1 MLVKARF
8 LRKVPQE
15 GELDHRYLFLLSAL
29 DARLLAPHDRPLVT
43 TSWPPGLPARG
54 IVLQSGH
61 VGAQGGEQLPLEEMT
76 RLFVADLPF
85 APDIGD
91 ANVPPGTEREQV
103 AALVPGSWH
112 WLMVEGTFGWL
123 RHANDGV
130 VLPMDDLRGARL
142 LRVYCAGMY
151 PWFPAEDYDA
161 VVAARARQHG
171 VANPQPLSRLA
182 SDGLPVSDDNADW
195 LVRAVG
201 AALSLPITPAI
212 LQEGLQLHTSGA
224 RVPLATGLTRL
235 YALWQRATPP
245 PKVRPRPRFGPPP
258 PPPPH
263 ELRGQPLIEIL
274 TDLSNPE
281 EYGSPGAMLLAQVA
295 ANPYRWVGISGSPGS
310 GMLRDGGGASHLLPF
325 WSMDLVAH
333 ALQGR
338 GATADEPLAV
348 ERSMAVATETFRQL
362 EHRNIRAFLVYDEFG
377 RSRGSSQFDFDWLQ
391 GGIPFLSPTG
401 STVFA
406 ESVVASGLTRRVQ
419 DLNRPVQ
426 HPNAIVYFGDTR
438 WPSPWTAYAGFLGI
452 RLQPLRRLQHPAGRE
467 AAIAAVASPTLH
479 PLQAETPTDATMDYR
494 FLQLTWR
501 QRLDEAIATRVIA
514 QADQSRQPTQF
525 DPNRNTQTLPGM
537 LLPSHPI
544 VWRPGI
550 DIPSGREA
558 VTPSQGEALR
568 RIGHWYMT
576 AVTGNPGTGK
586 THLLRELWRVV
597 RECTRDQGWLLVLT
611 PTNRTAARVCERLT
625 DIARDGE
632 PLVLG
637 GKGQDKTKAHFGIA
651 VGTIDAFVAR
661 MQYARLFAHSIL
673 SRDGILVIDECGMVT
688 TERFVSV
695 LSRIDPPASQ
705 RSPTQNGRLLRI
717 VLGGDPYQLE
727 SVEPGNFF
735 LDIMRGVAATELR
748 EPVRTMAAGIAGTS
762 ARDETGLEP
771 FFGLVRASMDREE
784 LRYTVVRYLLAHV
797 HGAAPTTTEGREA
810 NEAAGI
816 DARQFEPF
824 NLPVPAAGGS
834 SAIRATVVEDLP
846 TRQPETREAYGL
858 FLGTLEDQ
866 VRNAVFRTILRYR
879 GVQLSLTKVDDTD
892 TAPILPAIPITAD
905 AAIKQA
911 AALDFHRI
919 RTAVTAREPAV
930 KIVALYRTARSM
942 TGETAYISS
951 STRIN
956 RWFVDFLNGHL
967 PRPAGYWRPSINQT
981 PTTRDPEPET
991 DDPDDAREQLQLVDG
1006 WPYQVRRNDFR
1017 PFGIFR
1023 GERVTLLGCTGGRN
1037 SVLYRFLSESG
1048 RQMAIPPRWCQ
1059 PRYLTYGWA
1068 TNVHQ
1073 VQGAE
1078 YPLIIFVWIE
1088 GVPWNG
1094 PGGIQQAWPHV
1105 WPGAT
1110 KIDRFRRVVRPV
1122 NAPGEDGRLDLRRFY
1137 TGITRTMAL
1146 WRSTDPRNRRTANG
1160 QCAIITG
1167 YHALRLY
1174 LGIETLQRA
1183 TGFAGILQPSPTT
1196 EP

>member
-15 GELDHRYLFLLSAL
+15 GELDHRYLFLLSAQ
-29 DARLLAPHDRPLVT
+29 DARLLAPHDRPLAT
-43 TSWPPGLPARG
+43 TSWPPGLPTRG

-85 APDIGD
+85 APDIDTGT
-91 ANVPPGTEREQV
+91 PPGTQREQV

-112 WLMVEGTFGWL
+112 WLMIEGTFGWL

-130 VLPMDDLRGARL
+130 VLAMDDLRGARL
-142 LRVYCAGMY
+142 LRVYCAGIY
-151 PWFPAEDYDA
+151 PWFPADDYEA
-161 VVAARARQHG
+161 VVAARASEHG
-171 VANPQPLSRLA
+171 VVNPQPLARLA
-182 SDGLPVSDDNADW
+182 ADGLPSTNDNADW

-201 AALSLPITPAI
+201 AVLSLPITPAI
-212 LQEGLQLHTSGA
+212 IQEGIQLHGGNT
-224 RVPLATGLTRL
+224 RRPLADGLTRL
-235 YALWQRATPP
+235 YSLWQKATPQ
-245 PKVRPRPRFGPPP
+245 KARARPRVGPPP

-263 ELRGQPLIEIL
+263 ELRGQPLIEIV

-295 ANPYRWVGISGSPGS
+295 SSPYRWVGISGSPGS
-310 GMLRDGGGASHLLPF
+310 GMLREGGGASHMFPF
-325 WSMDLVAH
+325 WAMDLLAH
-333 ALQGR
+333 ALAGR
-338 GATADEPLAV
+338 MGGNNEILAD

-362 EHRNIRAFLVYDEFG
+362 EHRNIRAFLFYDEFG
-377 RSRGSSQFDFDWLQ
+377 RTKGSSSFDFDWLQ
-391 GGIPFLSPTG
+391 GGVPFLSPAG

-406 ESVVASGLTRRVQ
+406 ESVVASGLARRTQ

-426 HPNAIVYFGDTR
+426 HPDAIVYFGDSR

-452 RLQPLRRLQHPAGRE
+452 RLQPLRQLQHQAGRE
-467 AAIAAVASPTLH
+467 KAITAVASPALH
-479 PLQAETPTDATMDYR
+479 PLQAETPTDATTDYR
-494 FLQLTWR
+494 FLQLSWR
-501 QRLDEAIATRVIA
+501 QRLEERIAARALA
-514 QADQSRQPTQF
+514 QSEQTSQPHHF
-525 DPNRNTQTLPGM
+525 DLHPNTDATMLPGVLM
-537 LLPSHPI
+537 PAHPI
-544 VWRPGI
+544 VWRPSI
-550 DIPSGREA
+550 DIPPGREA

-568 RIGHWYMT
+568 RIARGYMT
-576 AVTGNPGTGK
+576 AVTGRPGTGK
-586 THLLRELWRVV
+586 THLLRELWRIV
-597 RECTRDQGWLLVLT
+597 REVTSDQGWLLVLT
-611 PTNRTAARVCERLT
+611 PTNRTAARVCERLS

-637 GKGQDKTKAHFGIA
+637 GKGHDKAKGQFGIA
-651 VGTIDAFVAR
+651 VGTIDAFLAR
-661 MQYARLFAHSIL
+661 MQHVRLFAHSIL

-688 TERFVSV
+688 AERFVSV

-717 VLGGDPYQLE
+717 VLGGDHYQLE

-735 LDIMRGVAATELR
+735 LDVMRGLAVTDLR
-748 EPVRTMAAGIAGTS
+748 EPVRTMAAGIAGN
-762 ARDETGLEP
+762 AANDETGLEP

-797 HGAAPTTTEGREA
+797 HGTTPTTTEGRES

-816 DARQFEPF
+816 DSRQFEPF
-824 NLPVPAAGGS
+824 GLPNPTAGGS
-834 SAIRATVVEDLP
+834 TAIRATVVDDLP
-846 TRQPETREAYGL
+846 SRQPETREAYTL
-858 FLGTLEDQ
+858 FLSTLEDQ

-879 GVQLSLTKVDDTD
+879 GVQLSLTKVDDAA
-892 TAPILPAIPITAD
+892 TAPILPAIPMTAD

-930 KIVALYRTARSM
+930 KIVALYRTPRSM
-942 TGETAYISS
+942 TGETTYISS
-951 STRIN
+951 SSRIN
-956 RWFVDFLNGHL
+956 RWFVDFLTGQL
-967 PRPAGYWRPSINQT
+967 PRPPGYWRPSINQAPVRPPDT
-981 PTTRDPEPET
+981 EAD
-991 DDPDDAREQLQLVDG
+991 DDPDREHLQLVDG

-1037 SVLYRFLSESG
+1037 TVLYRFLSESG

-1088 GVPWNG
+1088 GVPWGG

-1110 KIDRFRRVVRPV
+1110 KTDRFRRGVRPV

-1146 WRSTDPRNRRTANG
+1146 WRSSDRRTAQG

-1183 TGFAGILQPSPTT
+1183 TGFAGILQPP
-1196 EP
+1196 EK